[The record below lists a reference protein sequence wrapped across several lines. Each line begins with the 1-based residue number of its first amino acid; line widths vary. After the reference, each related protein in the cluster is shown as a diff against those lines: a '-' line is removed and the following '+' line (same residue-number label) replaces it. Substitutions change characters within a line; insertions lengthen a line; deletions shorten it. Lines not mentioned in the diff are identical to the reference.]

1 MLFPQISKYFLGFH
15 YSLRFYK
22 IIFHIIL
29 WALRLPRNWVIS
41 WKGFDHEDFR
51 FIDGVILALQNLIKL
66 NYEVIIV
73 TNQSGIGRGLFSKED
88 YLNLTKK
95 YVSYLKKKN
104 IYFLDIYH
112 CPHSPDSLGN
122 PKCSCRKPLP
132 GMLIQASKDHN
143 IKLSETIMV
152 GDKISD
158 MNSAKSAG
166 IKDRYLL
173 TQDQK
178 LVTESKDLIKRGFKT
193 LLEFTNFLESKN
205 Q

>member
-1 MLFPQISKYFLGFH
+1 MLNFNRYLKEQAALKGGNILDISYCPH
-15 YSLRFYK
+15 
-22 IIFHIIL
+22 H
-29 WALRLPRNWVIS
+29 P
-41 WKGFDHEDFR
+41 
-51 FIDGVILALQNLIKL
+51 
-66 NYEVIIV
+66 
-73 TNQSGIGRGLFSKED
+73 D
-88 YLNLTKK
+88 YLDQNNSKFCT
-95 YVSYLKKKN
+95 
-104 IYFLDIYH
+104 
-112 CPHSPDSLGN
+112 
-122 PKCSCRKPLP
+122 CRKPLP

-166 IKDRYLL
+166 IKNRYLI

-178 LVTESKDLIKRGFKT
+178 LITESKDLIKRGFKT